1 MNHDPSRRRLASAL
15 TIGSA
20 SLALGACKKSQST
33 TSKGRFEPVRWK
45 MATAWPRD
53 FPGLG
58 EGANFLAQA
67 ITQMSGGRIQVKV
80 YGSGEL
86 VPPFEVF
93 DAVSQGTVQMGHA
106 AAYYWKGKVPEA
118 QFFGAVPFGMN
129 AQETNAWLYE
139 GGGLSLWQELYA
151 PFNLIP
157 LPAGQ
162 TGVQMGG
169 WFNRE
174 IRSIDDIQG
183 LVMRIPGLGGEV
195 LKRAGGSPKALPGA
209 ELFTALQTGNI
220 DATEWVGPYND
231 LAFGLHQ
238 AAKYYYYPGW
248 HEPTACLECL
258 VNKQAFDALPEDL
271 QAIVRLATRATNAQ
285 LLDNLTARNQSAL
298 DTLINKHQV
307 QLRRFPDDVLTEF
320 KRHARAVVAELGQI
334 SPMAQRIY
342 TSYRDFATAAG
353 RWMITS
359 EQAYF
364 DARNVSAD
372 T

>member
-1 MNHDPSRRRLASAL
+1 MSTNKSRRHLISAL
-15 TIGSA
+15 AAGSTG
-20 SLALGACKKSQST
+20 LALGGCKPEATDSEARS
-33 TSKGRFEPVRWK
+33 RFTPQTWK
-45 MATAWPRD
+45 MVTAWPRD

-58 EGANFLAQA
+58 EGANYLAKT
-67 ITQMSGGRIQVKV
+67 ITDMSGGRLQVKV
-80 YGSGEL
+80 YGGNEL

-93 DAVSQGTVQMGHA
+93 DAVSNGTAQMGHA

-139 GGGLSLWQELYA
+139 GEGLKLWQELYA

-157 LPAGQ
+157 FPAGQ

-174 IRSIDDIQG
+174 IHSMEDIKG

-195 LKRAGGSPKALPGA
+195 LKRAGGSPKSLPGA

-258 VNKQAFDALPEDL
+258 VNKSAFESLPADL
-271 QAIVRLATRATNAQ
+271 QAIVRVATRATNAQ
-285 LLDNLTARNQSAL
+285 LLDNLTARNRSAL
-298 DTLINKHQV
+298 DTLINQHGV
-307 QLRRFPDDVLTEF
+307 QLRRFPDDVLAEF
-320 KRHARAVVAELGQI
+320 KRHSQAVVSELGQI
-334 SPMAQRIY
+334 SPMAGKIHR
-342 TSYRDFATAAG
+342 SYRDFARQVG
-353 RWMITS
+353 SWMDIS
-359 EQAYF
+359 EKAYF
-364 DARNVSAD
+364 AARDLPV
-372 T
+372 